1 MTITSITCTYNAAGV
16 LRPTLDSVISQTYGK
31 IEHIIID
38 GNSTDNTVS
47 MASQYQEESRQRNTG
62 HTVRIVSEPDKGLY
76 DAMNKGLAMA
86 SGTYLCFL
94 NAGDT
99 LACADTIKHIAGS
112 AMQATKPYSV
122 IYGETDVVD
131 SGGRF
136 IRHRRLR
143 VPGRLTWR
151 SFRHG
156 MLVCHQAFYANTEI
170 ARQTPYDLRYRISAD
185 VDWCIRIMREGE
197 RRGMQTHN
205 MERVVCHYLAGGM
218 SIKNHRASLLD
229 RFNIMRRHYGT
240 PDTIMMHAWF
250 VLRGVL
256 KR

>member
-1 MTITSITCTYNAAGV
+1 MTITLITCTYNAAAV
-16 LRPTLDSVISQTYGK
+16 LKPTLDSVISQTYGK

-38 GNSTDNTVS
+38 GNSKDNTVS
-47 MASQYQEESRQRNTG
+47 MAREYMEESRRRNTG
-62 HTVRIVSEPDKGLY
+62 HTVSIISEPDRGLY
-76 DAMNKGLAMA
+76 DAMNKGLAKA
-86 SGTYLCFL
+86 TGAYLCFL

-99 LACADTIKHIAGS
+99 LAAADTIQAVAAT
-112 AMQATKPYSV
+112 AMASIGPYSV

-131 SGGRF
+131 GDGRF
-136 IRHRRLR
+136 VRHRRLR
-143 VPGRLTWR
+143 APEKLTWR

-170 ARQTPYDLRYRISAD
+170 ARQTPYDLTFRISAD

-197 RRGMQTHN
+197 RRA
-205 MERVVCHYLAGGM
+205 METRNVQRVVCHYLAGGM

-240 PDTIMMHAWF
+240 AATVMMHAWF
-250 VLRGVL
+250 VVRGLL